1 MRTDRVRLVAGIG
14 AALMLVGGCSG
25 SSKPAAQS
33 DSSTPTTSTT
43 PAATAPPS
51 WSPTQ
56 AAIIHAYV
64 GFWSALPKA
73 SRARSDLAT
82 LGLLN
87 PVATDPELSQLFST
101 LHKRRQQH
109 QTLYGVPAA
118 HVVSVEVTGGTAT
131 LRDCQNASAAGIET
145 TSGRKLTVGVANNP
159 VTATLLKR
167 GSIWKVST
175 ISHPQG
181 GTC

>member
-1 MRTDRVRLVAGIG
+1 MRTERARLVAGIG
-14 AALMLVGGCSG
+14 AALVLVGGCGG
-25 SSKPAAQS
+25 SSKPALQS
-33 DSSTPTTSTT
+33 ASSTPTTSTSV
-43 PAATAPPS
+43 ATAPPS
-51 WSPTQ
+51 WSRTQ
-56 AAIIHAYV
+56 VDIIHAYV

-87 PVATDPELSQLFST
+87 PVTTDPELSQLFST

-109 QTLYGVPAA
+109 QALYGVPIA
-118 HVVSVEVTGGTAT
+118 HVQSVDVTGGTAT
-131 LRDCQNASAAGIET
+131 LQDCQNAAAAGIET

-167 GSIWKVST
+167 GSVWKVST